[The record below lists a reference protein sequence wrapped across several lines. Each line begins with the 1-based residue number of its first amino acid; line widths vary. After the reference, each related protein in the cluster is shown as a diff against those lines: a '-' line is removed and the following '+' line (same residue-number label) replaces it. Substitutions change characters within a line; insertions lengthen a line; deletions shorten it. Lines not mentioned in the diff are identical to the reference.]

1 MGGPQYPRKRP
12 LFLPWEEVRNMGAI
26 IQQNSDMVEQSS
38 AETRRLKD
46 EVETLIEL
54 LRRFRA
60 RPEGRS
66 AGAARRAA

>member
-1 MGGPQYPRKRP
+1 
-12 LFLPWEEVRNMGAI
+12 
-26 IQQNSDMVEQSS
+26 MVEHSS

-54 LRRFRA
+54 LQHFRA

>member
-1 MGGPQYPRKRP
+1 
-12 LFLPWEEVRNMGAI
+12 MGAI
-26 IQQNSDMVEQSS
+26 TQENSDMVEQSS
-38 AETRRLKD
+38 AETRRLKH

>member
-1 MGGPQYPRKRP
+1 
-12 LFLPWEEVRNMGAI
+12 MGAI
-26 IQQNSDMVEQSS
+26 TQQNSDMVEQSS

-66 AGAARRAA
+66 AGEANMAKFQTGMQKSVFPAYRIIP